1 MKSRLSLLLV
11 MVAFSATAA
20 LATDFG
26 VHAGYYGND
35 LKEAFVGADL
45 VLPFGPV
52 ALVPNIDYSRSHG
65 IGYWFGS
72 ADLDLR
78 YATSGGPSYWFGAGP
93 TYGYFTGYGKTNPGE
108 PDTEK
113 EWGYDANA
121 GFGWSAGGFKPYVT
135 GRYIKIKEFKTL
147 GAAIGLRF

>member
-1 MKSRLSLLLV
+1 MSSPTRGSLICVAHDAARKAKTARIDFAGARLRKESCMKSRLSLLLV

-78 YATSGGPSYWFGAGP
+78 YATSGG
-93 TYGYFTGYGKTNPGE
+93 
-108 PDTEK
+108 
-113 EWGYDANA
+113 
-121 GFGWSAGGFKPYVT
+121 
-135 GRYIKIKEFKTL
+135 
-147 GAAIGLRF
+147 